1 MDNQNLVK
9 EYLNKSQLE
18 GFEGARVKVVKDRGQ
33 LTNINIDETD
43 YLLGKFFFIYLL
55 IIQLKYQKFNS
66 LCSQGY

>member
-33 LTNINIDETD
+33 LTSINIDETD

-66 LCSQGY
+66 LYSQGY